1 MCMQIGFI
9 GLGNMG
15 YAIARNLIR
24 GGHEL
29 TVYNRTRS
37 KAEALQA
44 DGAHIANT
52 PAEVCAGGVVLTMLA
67 DDGAVEGVVLGENGI
82 AEALGRDGLHVSL
95 STISPGCSR
104 RIADVHGHAGQKYV
118 AAPVFGRPDTAE
130 RAKLIVVAAGDP
142 GAVSRAQPLFD
153 AIGQKTFVV
162 AAEPW
167 KANVLKLSGNLLLAI
182 MLESFGEIYAL
193 LRESGLDPKQWLE
206 IVNGSV
212 FRSPV
217 FENYGNI
224 IADERFDPAG
234 FKLKLGY
241 KDVKLALGA
250 AEEVT
255 VPMPFG
261 SVLRDRFLAAI
272 ARGDGDKDWSAI
284 ARSGQ

>member
-1 MCMQIGFI
+1 
-9 GLGNMG
+9 MG